1 MKTGVVK
8 FFNMSKGF
16 GFIKPDDGS
25 EDVFVHQNGLVDQ
38 ISDNDRVSFNVEKGP
53 KGFSATNVKRVS

>member
-25 EDVFVHQNGLVDQ
+25 DDLFVHQNSLVDQ
-38 ISDNDRVSFNVEKGP
+38 ISDNDKVSFNVEKTQ

>member
-25 EDVFVHQNGLVDQ
+25 EDVSVHQNGLVDQ